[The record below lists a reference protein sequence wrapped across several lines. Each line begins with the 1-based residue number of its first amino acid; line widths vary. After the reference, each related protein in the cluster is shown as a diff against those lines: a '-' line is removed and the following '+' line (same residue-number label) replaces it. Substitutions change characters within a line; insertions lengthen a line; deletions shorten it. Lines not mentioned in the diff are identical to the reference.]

1 MEVGNKNFGVIGA
14 GAGGLCAARHLRESG
29 LDVTIL
35 EMGSRIGGLWAY
47 DNDSGRSPAY
57 KSLRINSENKVSS
70 YNDFPFPEGTQLYP
84 DTEEMEAYF
93 QAYADKFGLS
103 DLIRFNSKVDT
114 IEHQANGYVVKLQDG
129 KELSFDGLVVASGHQ
144 CSPRHPEEV
153 EGFAGDYVHAR
164 EYRVPDR
171 YKDKRVLVI
180 GPGNSGV
187 DIAAD
192 ICTVTE
198 KTFLAARSPVL
209 IMPRMMFGV
218 PQSRILMKLERHWL
232 PWRIRI
238 WLRTMI
244 TRVFHGRME
253 QWGFRTPKTRTHPI
267 SHPTLISHIAWSRI
281 KAKPG
286 LESIEGRT
294 VKFVDGTEESIDAI
308 IAATGYETDLPFLP
322 EGSCP
327 IRGTHMHLYNRV
339 VHVDMEDLY
348 FIGFFDATG
357 GSNIRMMVDQSQYAA
372 AMASGK
378 IARPSRDQME
388 TAIEADLAFQEK
400 QFPNSPRYGLELDPV
415 RYRKLLARD
424 FVKLHNA

>member
-1 MEVGNKNFGVIGA
+1 MEVRNKHFGVIGA
-14 GAGGLCAARHLRESG
+14 GAGGLCAARHLRENG

-57 KSLRINSENKVSS
+57 KSLRINSENQVSS
-70 YNDFPFPEGTQLYP
+70 YNDFPFPDGTQLYP
-84 DTEEMEAYF
+84 DTVEMEAYF
-93 QAYADKFGLS
+93 QAYADKFGLNE
-103 DLIRFNSKVDT
+103 LIRFNSKVDT
-114 IEHQANGYVVKLQDG
+114 IEHDTNGYLVKLQDG
-129 KELSFDGLVVASGHQ
+129 KELRFDGLVVASGHQ

-153 EGFAGDYVHAR
+153 EGFTGDYVHAR
-164 EYRVPDR
+164 EYRVPDG
-171 YKDKRVLVI
+171 YKGKRVLVI

-198 KTFLAARSPVL
+198 MTFLAARSPVL

-218 PQSRILMKLERHWL
+218 PQSRILMKLERRWL

-267 SHPTLISHIAWSRI
+267 SHPTLISHIAWNRI

-286 LESIEGRT
+286 LESIEDRT
-294 VKFVDGTEESIDAI
+294 VKFVDGTEETIDAI

-348 FIGFFDATG
+348 FVGFFDATG
-357 GSNIRMMVDQSQYAA
+357 GSNIRMMVDQAQYVA
-372 AMASGK
+372 AMASGE
-378 IARPSRDQME
+378 IARPSHDQME
-388 TAIEADLAFQEK
+388 TAIKADLAFQEK

-424 FVKLHNA
+424 LAKLHNA

>member
-1 MEVGNKNFGVIGA
+1 MEVQNKHFGVIGA

-29 LDVTIL
+29 LGVTIL

-47 DNDSGRSPAY
+47 DNDSGRRPAY

-93 QAYADKFGLS
+93 QAYADKFGLN
-103 DLIRFNSKVDT
+103 DLIRFNSKVDA
-114 IEHQANGYVVKLQDG
+114 IEHVANDYLVKLQDG
-129 KELSFDGLVVASGHQ
+129 KELRFDGLVVASGHQ

-153 EGFAGDYVHAR
+153 EGFTGDYVHVR

-192 ICTVTE
+192 ICTVTD

-218 PQSRILMKLERHWL
+218 PQSRILMKLERRWL

-253 QWGFRTPKTRTHPI
+253 QSGFRTPKTRTHPI

-286 LESIEGRT
+286 LESIEGQI
-294 VKFVDGTEESIDAI
+294 VKFVDGTEETVDAI

-322 EGSCP
+322 EDSSP
-327 IRGTHMHLYNRV
+327 IRGTHMHLYHRV

-415 RYRKLLARD
+415 RYRKLLSRD
-424 FVKLHNA
+424 FANLHNA

>member
-1 MEVGNKNFGVIGA
+1 MEVRNKHFGVIGA

-84 DTEEMEAYF
+84 GTEEMETYF
-93 QAYADKFGLS
+93 QAYAENFGLS

-114 IEHQANGYVVKLQDG
+114 IEHQANGYLVKLQDG

-253 QWGFRTPKTRTHPI
+253 QWGFRTPNTRTHPI
-267 SHPTLISHIAWSRI
+267 SHPTLISHIAWNRI

-322 EGSCP
+322 EGSSP

-357 GSNIRMMVDQSQYAA
+357 GSNIRMMVDQSQYVA

-378 IARPSRDQME
+378 IARPSCDEME
-388 TAIEADLAFQEK
+388 TAIEGDLAFQEK